1 MSGLSSDLAEARKMR
16 FATTKGAAV
25 LEKKIPMRQCLGCRE
40 MKPKRELVR
49 VVRSPAGEISLDF
62 RGKAPGR
69 GAYVCRNAQWWR
81 MREKTL
87 KFLGLMRRANALQV
101 GENNA
106 GEAVRAGKAKL
117 LLLSADVADN
127 ARRKAENV
135 TNGRRVLVLPVRY
148 TRAELGSAFGLG
160 ECSMAAIT
168 DLGFA
173 DAFAKTLAEAEPER
187 FGETAA
193 ELARR
198 NEKAARRKS
207 ETQKRADSKR
217 NGKRR
222 TEV

>member
-1 MSGLSSDLAEARKMR
+1 MEDKALGL
-16 FATTKGAAV
+16 
-25 LEKKIPMRQCLGCRE
+25 
-40 MKPKRELVR
+40 
-49 VVRSPAGEISLDF
+49 
-62 RGKAPGR
+62 
-69 GAYVCRNAQWWR
+69 
-81 MREKTL
+81 
-87 KFLGLMRRANALQV
+87 LGLMRRAR
-101 GENNA
+101 
-106 GEAVRAGKAKL
+106 AVEIGADGACDAVKAGKAKL

-135 TNGRRVLVLPVRY
+135 TNGRRVLVLPVSY
-148 TRAELGSAFGLG
+148 TRAELGSAFGL
-160 ECSMAAIT
+160 
-168 DLGFA
+168 
-173 DAFAKTLAEAEPER
+173 EPER

>member
-1 MSGLSSDLAEARKMR
+1 MEDKALGL
-16 FATTKGAAV
+16 
-25 LEKKIPMRQCLGCRE
+25 
-40 MKPKRELVR
+40 
-49 VVRSPAGEISLDF
+49 
-62 RGKAPGR
+62 
-69 GAYVCRNAQWWR
+69 
-81 MREKTL
+81 
-87 KFLGLMRRANALQV
+87 LGLMRRAR
-101 GENNA
+101 
-106 GEAVRAGKAKL
+106 AVEIGADSACDAVKAGKAKL

-135 TNGRRVLVLPVRY
+135 TNGRRVLVLPVSY

-173 DAFAKTLAEAEPER
+173 NAFAKTLAEAEPER